1 MSDFSR
7 HSDTGL
13 ISADNLHTLMNG
25 PDAGRVKILDAT
37 FVLPGS
43 PLHPA
48 QGYVMQHIPG
58 ARYFDIEDI
67 ADHNDPLP
75 HMLPP
80 PAEFERHMTVMGI
93 GSDDFIV
100 VYDQSGLYM
109 ASARAWWMLRAFGH
123 DNVCVLDGGLP
134 AWQAAGYPLSSGEEA
149 APAKKKFTAT
159 FRPSLV
165 SNKEKLL
172 ATLNDNETLILDA
185 RPAERFAGHAPE
197 PRQGMRAGHIPG
209 SRNLPFG
216 SLIEPRT
223 RALHDP
229 ATLAALFD
237 AHGADKAARIATTCG
252 SGVTACIIA
261 LGLFRT
267 GRKDV
272 SVHDGS
278 WSEWGALDSGTPI
291 EILHS

>member
-1 MSDFSR
+1 MSDLFR
-7 HSDTGL
+7 HSQNGL
-13 ISADNLHTLMNG
+13 IGVDDLHALMNG
-25 PDAGRVKILDAT
+25 PDAGWIKIVDAT

-43 PLHPA
+43 ALHPS
-48 QGYVMQHIPG
+48 QGYLMQHIPG
-58 ARYFDIEDI
+58 AQYFDIEDI
-67 ADHNDPLP
+67 ADHDDPLP

-80 PAEFERHMTVMGI
+80 AAQFERQMAFMGI
-93 GSDDFIV
+93 GSDDFVV

-123 DNVCVLDGGLP
+123 DAVCVLDGGLP
-134 AWQAAGYPLSSGEEA
+134 AWQAAGYPITQGEEPT
-149 APAKKKFTAT
+149 PAKKRFNAA

-165 SNKEKLL
+165 SDKLKLL
-172 ATLNDNETLILDA
+172 SAVEKGDTLILDA

-197 PRQGMRAGHIPG
+197 PRPGMRAGHIPG

-223 RALHDP
+223 RTLQDP

-237 AHGADKAARIATTCG
+237 AHGADKATRIATTCG
-252 SGVTACIIA
+252 SGVTACILA

-267 GRKDV
+267 GKKDV
-272 SVHDGS
+272 SVYDGS
-278 WSEWGALDSGTPI
+278 WSEWGAPESGTPI
-291 EILHS
+291 EILHT

>member
-1 MSDFSR
+1 MSDLSR
-7 HSDTGL
+7 HSDGGL
-13 ISADNLHTLMNG
+13 ISADDLHTLMNG
-25 PDAGRVKILDAT
+25 PDADRVKILDAT

-43 PLHPA
+43 ALHPA
-48 QGYVMQHIPG
+48 QGYIMQHIRG

-67 ADHNDPLP
+67 ADHDNPLP
-75 HMLPP
+75 HMLPSP
-80 PAEFERHMTVMGI
+80 GEFERHMALLGI

-109 ASARAWWMLRAFGH
+109 ASARAWWMVRTFGH

-134 AWQAAGYPLSSGEEA
+134 AWVAAGYDIASGEEP
-149 APAKKKFTAT
+149 APVKKRFTAS

-165 SNKEKLL
+165 TDKDKLL
-172 ATLNDNETLILDA
+172 ASLEKGDTLILDA
-185 RPAERFAGHAPE
+185 RPAERFSGHAPE
-197 PRQGMRAGHIPG
+197 PRPGMRAGHIPG

-223 RALHDP
+223 RALQDP
-229 ATLAALFD
+229 DTLAALFH
-237 AHGADKAARIATTCG
+237 AHGADKAARVATTCG
-252 SGVTACIIA
+252 SGVTACILA

-272 SVHDGS
+272 SVYDGS
-278 WSEWGALDSGTPI
+278 WSEWGALESGTPI